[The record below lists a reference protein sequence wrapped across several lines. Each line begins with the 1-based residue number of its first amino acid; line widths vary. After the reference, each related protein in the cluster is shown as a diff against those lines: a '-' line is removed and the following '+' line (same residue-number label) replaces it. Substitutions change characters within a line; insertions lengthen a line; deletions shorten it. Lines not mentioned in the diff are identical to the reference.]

1 MFCYAAFPFVKNPDR
16 YQSMIYLVLSQT
28 VWLIRILSGNMHKWW
43 LLLQQVLGDEHLA
56 TVTRYMLDMIEI
68 NWRNG
73 GK

>member
-1 MFCYAAFPFVKNPDR
+1 MVAATAAGAR
-16 YQSMIYLVLSQT
+16 
-28 VWLIRILSGNMHKWW
+28 
-43 LLLQQVLGDEHLA
+43 DEHLA